1 MSKTIND
8 KTLALAGIFQAVY
21 LVNQVAQRGMVDT
34 HQFEASINSL
44 FVTDPKTT
52 LEVYGDTVQNLR
64 QGLIVLRNQLGGD
77 TSKREVEP
85 TRYMITLLH
94 LERKLAKHKD
104 FLNTISEGLE
114 RTGRQAEH
122 FSITHANV
130 IASLADIYA
139 NTISTLNPRI
149 MVTGEHG
156 HLQNPDNAN
165 KVRALLLA
173 GMRSAVLW
181 RQSGGNRLQLLF
193 QRRGILA
200 EAERLLGLATH

>member
-1 MSKTIND
+1 MSKTLND
-8 KTLALAGIFQAVY
+8 RTLALAGLFQAVY
-21 LVNQVAQRGMVDT
+21 LVNQVARRGMVDT
-34 HQFEASINSL
+34 LQFETSINSL

-52 LEVYGDTVQNLR
+52 LEVYSDTVQNLR
-64 QGLIVLRNQLGGD
+64 QGFIVLRNQLGGD
-77 TSKREVEP
+77 SSKREVEL
-85 TRYMITLLH
+85 TRYMIALLH
-94 LERKLAKHKD
+94 LERKLAKRKAL
-104 FLNTISEGLE
+104 LNTISEGLE
-114 RTGRQAEH
+114 RTSRQAEH

-149 MVTGEHG
+149 MVSGEHG

-200 EAERLLGLATH
+200 EAERLLGLSTH

>member
-8 KTLALAGIFQAVY
+8 RTLALAGLFQTTY
-21 LVNQVAQRGMVDT
+21 LVNQVAKRGMVDSQ
-34 HQFEASINSL
+34 QFEASINSL

-52 LEVYGDTVQNLR
+52 LEVYGDNMQNVR

-77 TSKREVEP
+77 ASKREVEP

-94 LERKLAKHKD
+94 LERKLARNRN
-104 FLNTISEGLE
+104 FLSAISEGLE
-114 RTGRQAEH
+114 RTGKQAEH
-122 FSITHANV
+122 FSITHPNV

-149 MVTGEHG
+149 MVSGEHG

-181 RQSGGNRLQLLF
+181 RQCGGNRLQLLF
-193 QRRGILA
+193 QRRALLA
-200 EAERLLGLATH
+200 EADRLLGLATH

>member
-1 MSKTIND
+1 MSKTLND
-8 KTLALAGIFQAVY
+8 RTLALAGLFQAVY
-21 LVNQVAQRGMVDT
+21 LVNQVARRGMVDT
-34 HQFEASINSL
+34 LQFETSINSL

-52 LEVYGDTVQNLR
+52 LEVYSDTVQNLR
-64 QGLIVLRNQLGGD
+64 QGFIVLRNQLGGD
-77 TSKREVEP
+77 SSKREVEL
-85 TRYMITLLH
+85 TRYMIALLH
-94 LERKLAKHKD
+94 LERKLAKRKAL
-104 FLNTISEGLE
+104 LNTISEGLE
-114 RTGRQAEH
+114 RTSRQAEH

-200 EAERLLGLATH
+200 EAERLLGLSAH